1 MVMILIFVEKFCV
14 SGSTLGDKNALDL
27 SRQAESCNA
36 QCGKILKGTVNVFLL
51 LLFFF
56 FFFKWSWE
64 FKTSETIP

>member
-1 MVMILIFVEKFCV
+1 MVMILIFVEKLCV

-36 QCGKILKGTVNVFLL
+36 QRGKILKGTVNVFLL
-51 LLFFF
+51 LFF

-64 FKTSETIP
+64 FKTSEAIP